1 MNDTELQVDEEF
13 LVDLDEGIDLDEPQ
27 VSASGQWLAYG
38 RSRSSN
44 SEEYCVI
51 CSATIPIGTLHRFV
65 GIAGGIDGYF
75 AHENCVSGE
84 MQIPIG
90 EPHVNGS
97 DFSEDDA
104 DSVEILDPKA
114 TAAVLREVAAPTR
127 RKALEAEPDEGQE
140 SDIDL
145 EQLYRREIQRTSL
158 ISAEEEV
165 VLAKMIEVG
174 EQMADDPW
182 KAVYN
187 LHQWTYH
194 ETELKTRKKKEWYR
208 FDPILAEKAHTTFRE
223 AIAFYVK
230 GRQLGECKITG
241 FDKAARDAAAMPGGD
256 TLQKNLLVAKSLV
269 KAFNDRSKRNTA
281 AKTQELV
288 DFAFQAVSSGDL
300 NSRDNQ
306 VLSKLFVWSRDEIAW
321 PAVEAYVQSGKY
333 VGAAGEDW
341 LREGG
346 WDPEN
351 PALGKLRGREGAVVQ
366 LGWRGR
372 EELTKANLRL
382 VVSIAKKYIGRGM
395 SFLDLIQE
403 GNIGLI
409 RAVEKFEYIKG
420 FKFSTYATWWIRQ
433 AITRAIA
440 DQARTIRIPVHMY
453 EQLNRLTRIQRQ
465 LFQELGRE
473 ATDEEIATELTKV
486 TETEVT
492 AERVRAI
499 KKTTREPTSL
509 DAESKSFKDLEQTSH
524 PETFQ
529 YHGFTSET
537 RFAERIRDFAAV
549 RPDEAIFTGMRS
561 ETVYGMV
568 GSLSEREQHVL
579 KLRFGLHDGRQRTLD
594 EVGAEFNV
602 TRERIRQIEAKALR
616 KLRHPSRSRKA
627 RGFLDDAHGDFL
639 SYSRSSIHSN
649 LIGASKVFRASA
661 NAVNEDTTELRRAPA
676 EGFNDD
682 VLEEVGKYD
691 NKLDYEVSQ
700 PPPIEYHVVRDGQV
714 QAVNCSHLTQREK
727 TAIEYGRIPL
737 HWFQSR
743 YQAHG
748 EKWSEDLN
756 EEVRKL
762 YAEGASIARIVLFTG
777 RSPGSISMKLSSLG
791 LPLTAQHEV
800 ELDELFRDAVNQAK
814 SALEDF

>member
-1 MNDTELQVDEEF
+1 MTAKKSAPVTKPVVPLAAKAPAKPATKPAPKSPVKAVAKPAAKPPAKKASLATPAKKAAAPKPAPKTPAKGAGKPAPKPVSINTKKVAAPKAVAVKRAAAKPTGKPAAKSSTKPAVKPAGKTPAKSSAKSPAKAGKAGAAKTTAASKSPASKQAAKPAGKPVAAKLALPAKGAKAGKGAPAEVD
-13 LVDLDEGIDLDEPQ
+13 PT
-27 VSASGQWLAYG
+27 AKLA
-38 RSRSSN
+38 
-44 SEEYCVI
+44 
-51 CSATIPIGTLHRFV
+51 
-65 GIAGGIDGYF
+65 GIAEPGAGDLAEIEADG
-75 AHENCVSGE
+75 
-84 MQIPIG
+84 
-90 EPHVNGS
+90 
-97 DFSEDDA
+97 
-104 DSVEILDPKA
+104 VEILDPE
-114 TAAVLREVAAPTR
+114 AAAAALLEVAAPEVA
-127 RKALEAEPDEGQE
+127 KAAEAVVETVTE
-140 SDIDL
+140 STGIDDPVRMYL
-145 EQLYRREIQRTSL
+145 KEIGRVGLLT
-158 ISAEEEV
+158 AEEEV
-165 VLAKMIEVG
+165 VLAKMIELG
-174 EQMADDPW
+174 EQMADEPW

-208 FDPILAEKAHTTFRE
+208 FDPVLAEKAHATFRE

-230 GRQLGECKITG
+230 KQKLGECKITG
-241 FDKAARDAAAMPGGD
+241 FDKAARDAATMPGGD

-269 KAFNDRSKRNTA
+269 KVFNDPSKRSTA

-300 NSRDNQ
+300 NSRDNP

-321 PAVEAYVQSGKY
+321 PASEAYVQSGKY

-341 LREGG
+341 LRAGG

-492 AERVRAI
+492 AERVREMRKVSQEPVSLETPIGEEEDSHLGDFIEDKAA
-499 KKTTREPTSL
+499 KK
-509 DAESKSFKDLEQTSH
+509 
-524 PETFQ
+524 
-529 YHGFTSET
+529 
-537 RFAERIRDFAAV
+537 
-549 RPDEAIFTGMRS
+549 PDEAANSQLLS
-561 ETVYGMV
+561 EQIVATLE
-568 GSLSEREQHVL
+568 SLSAREQRVL
-579 KLRFGLHDGRQRTLD
+579 KLRFGLEDGRQRTLE

-616 KLRHPSRSRKA
+616 KLRHPSRSRK
-627 RGFLDDAHGDFL
+627 
-639 SYSRSSIHSN
+639 
-649 LIGASKVFRASA
+649 
-661 NAVNEDTTELRRAPA
+661 LR
-676 EGFNDD
+676 DY
-682 VLEEVGKYD
+682 LE
-691 NKLDYEVSQ
+691 
-700 PPPIEYHVVRDGQV
+700 
-714 QAVNCSHLTQREK
+714 
-727 TAIEYGRIPL
+727 
-737 HWFQSR
+737 
-743 YQAHG
+743 
-748 EKWSEDLN
+748 
-756 EEVRKL
+756 
-762 YAEGASIARIVLFTG
+762 
-777 RSPGSISMKLSSLG
+777 
-791 LPLTAQHEV
+791 
-800 ELDELFRDAVNQAK
+800 
-814 SALEDF
+814 

>member
-1 MNDTELQVDEEF
+1 MTAKKSAPVTKPAVPLAAKAPAKPATKPAPKSPVKAVAKPAAKPPAKKASLATPAKKAAAPKPAPKTPAKGTGKPAPKPVSINTKKVAAPKAVAVKRAAAKPTGKPAAKSSTKPAVKPAGKTPAKSSAKSPAKAGKAGAAKTASAPKAPASKPAGKQSSKQTAKQAAKPAGKPVAAKLALPAKGAKAGKGAAAEVD
-13 LVDLDEGIDLDEPQ
+13 PT
-27 VSASGQWLAYG
+27 AKLA
-38 RSRSSN
+38 
-44 SEEYCVI
+44 
-51 CSATIPIGTLHRFV
+51 
-65 GIAGGIDGYF
+65 GIAEPGAGDLAEIEADG
-75 AHENCVSGE
+75 
-84 MQIPIG
+84 
-90 EPHVNGS
+90 
-97 DFSEDDA
+97 
-104 DSVEILDPKA
+104 VEILDPE
-114 TAAVLREVAAPTR
+114 AAAAALLEVAAPEVA
-127 RKALEAEPDEGQE
+127 KAAEAVVETVTE
-140 SDIDL
+140 STGIDDPVRMYL
-145 EQLYRREIQRTSL
+145 KEIGRVGLLT
-158 ISAEEEV
+158 AEEEV
-165 VLAKMIEVG
+165 VLAKMIELG
-174 EQMADDPW
+174 EQMADEPW

-208 FDPILAEKAHTTFRE
+208 FDPVLAEKAHATFRE

-230 GRQLGECKITG
+230 KQKLGECKITG
-241 FDKAARDAAAMPGGD
+241 FDKAARDAATMPGGD

-269 KAFNDRSKRNTA
+269 KVFNDPSKRSTA

-300 NSRDNQ
+300 NSRDNP

-321 PAVEAYVQSGKY
+321 PASEAYVQSGKY

-341 LREGG
+341 LRAGG

-492 AERVRAI
+492 AERVREMRKVSQEPVSLETPIGEEEDSHLGDFIEDKAA
-499 KKTTREPTSL
+499 KK
-509 DAESKSFKDLEQTSH
+509 
-524 PETFQ
+524 
-529 YHGFTSET
+529 
-537 RFAERIRDFAAV
+537 
-549 RPDEAIFTGMRS
+549 PDEAANSQLLS
-561 ETVYGMV
+561 EQIVATLE
-568 GSLSEREQHVL
+568 SLSAREQRVL
-579 KLRFGLHDGRQRTLD
+579 KLRFGLEDGRQRTLE

-616 KLRHPSRSRKA
+616 KLRHPSRSRK
-627 RGFLDDAHGDFL
+627 
-639 SYSRSSIHSN
+639 
-649 LIGASKVFRASA
+649 
-661 NAVNEDTTELRRAPA
+661 LR
-676 EGFNDD
+676 DY
-682 VLEEVGKYD
+682 LE
-691 NKLDYEVSQ
+691 
-700 PPPIEYHVVRDGQV
+700 
-714 QAVNCSHLTQREK
+714 
-727 TAIEYGRIPL
+727 
-737 HWFQSR
+737 
-743 YQAHG
+743 
-748 EKWSEDLN
+748 
-756 EEVRKL
+756 
-762 YAEGASIARIVLFTG
+762 
-777 RSPGSISMKLSSLG
+777 
-791 LPLTAQHEV
+791 
-800 ELDELFRDAVNQAK
+800 
-814 SALEDF
+814 

>member
-1 MNDTELQVDEEF
+1 MAWV
-13 LVDLDEGIDLDEPQ
+13 
-27 VSASGQWLAYG
+27 AYG
-38 RSRSSN
+38 RDRV
-44 SEEYCVI
+44 SEQEELCVV
-51 CSATIPIGTLHRFV
+51 CDETIPVAEPHRFV
-65 GIAGGIDGYF
+65 RSQSGLDGYF
-75 AHENCVSGE
+75 AHMHCAEESN
-84 MQIPIG
+84 
-90 EPHVNGS
+90 
-97 DFSEDDA
+97 SELEEEAFDA
-104 DSVEILDPKA
+104 DHSSIHPDLTDTENTPPPRDVGDSVDEEEDGSEIEEDHVGFPATEDFLDSDEQTTRFQRKKL
-114 TAAVLREVAAPTR
+114 TVASLGGDPGDECDGVALYLGALTTR
-127 RKALEAEPDEGQE
+127 
-140 SDIDL
+140 I
-145 EQLYRREIQRTSL
+145 IQNV
-158 ISAEEEV
+158 EEEV
-165 VLAKMIEVG
+165 VLAKMIELG
-174 EQMADDPW
+174 EQMADEPW

-208 FDPILAEKAHTTFRE
+208 FDPVLAEKAHATFRE

-230 GRQLGECKITG
+230 KQKLGECKITG
-241 FDKAARDAAAMPGGD
+241 FDKAARDAATMPGGD

-269 KAFNDRSKRNTA
+269 KVFNDPSKRSTA

-300 NSRDNQ
+300 NSRDNP

-321 PAVEAYVQSGKY
+321 PASEAYVQSGKY

-341 LREGG
+341 LRAGG

-492 AERVRAI
+492 AERVREMRKVSQEPVSLETPIGEEEDSHLGDFIEDKAA
-499 KKTTREPTSL
+499 KK
-509 DAESKSFKDLEQTSH
+509 
-524 PETFQ
+524 
-529 YHGFTSET
+529 
-537 RFAERIRDFAAV
+537 
-549 RPDEAIFTGMRS
+549 PDEAANSQLLS
-561 ETVYGMV
+561 EQIVATLE
-568 GSLSEREQHVL
+568 SLSAREQRVL
-579 KLRFGLHDGRQRTLD
+579 KLRFGLEDGRQRTLE

-602 TRERIRQIEAKALR
+602 TRERIRQIEAKALG
-616 KLRHPSRSRKA
+616 KLRHPSRLRK
-627 RGFLDDAHGDFL
+627 
-639 SYSRSSIHSN
+639 
-649 LIGASKVFRASA
+649 
-661 NAVNEDTTELRRAPA
+661 
-676 EGFNDD
+676 
-682 VLEEVGKYD
+682 
-691 NKLDYEVSQ
+691 
-700 PPPIEYHVVRDGQV
+700 VRD
-714 QAVNCSHLTQREK
+714 
-727 TAIEYGRIPL
+727 Y
-737 HWFQSR
+737 
-743 YQAHG
+743 
-748 EKWSEDLN
+748 
-756 EEVRKL
+756 
-762 YAEGASIARIVLFTG
+762 
-777 RSPGSISMKLSSLG
+777 
-791 LPLTAQHEV
+791 
-800 ELDELFRDAVNQAK
+800 
-814 SALEDF
+814 LE

>member
-1 MNDTELQVDEEF
+1 MTEKKSAPATKPAAARAATSTVKPASIIVPKAVAPKTGTKAAVAKPPAAKPLPRQSTKPVPTSSAKKASLATPTKSAAPKRVAPKAAVPPAGKSPAKLAPKRVGSVDRSKKAPATSKAKPKAAPIGKPASRPVSRLAQTKKPSAKP
-13 LVDLDEGIDLDEPQ
+13 LVKRVAQSAATSSKAGKTSAKPWK
-27 VSASGQWLAYG
+27 VSAKAGKESAKKRSAAPKPSAVKPAAKKAAAVKPAAKKVVATKPAAAKLAMPAKG
-38 RSRSSN
+38 AKAGKGVAA
-44 SEEYCVI
+44 EVDPT
-51 CSATIPIGTLHRFV
+51 AKLA
-65 GIAGGIDGYF
+65 GIAEPGAGDLAEIEADG
-75 AHENCVSGE
+75 
-84 MQIPIG
+84 
-90 EPHVNGS
+90 
-97 DFSEDDA
+97 
-104 DSVEILDPKA
+104 VEILDPE
-114 TAAVLREVAAPTR
+114 AAAAALLEVAAPEVA
-127 RKALEAEPDEGQE
+127 KAAEAVAETVTE
-140 SDIDL
+140 STGIDDPVRMYL
-145 EQLYRREIQRTSL
+145 KEIGRVGLLT
-158 ISAEEEV
+158 AEEEV
-165 VLAKMIEVG
+165 VLAKMIELG
-174 EQMADDPW
+174 EQMADEPW

-208 FDPILAEKAHTTFRE
+208 FDPVLAEKAHATFRE
-223 AIAFYVK
+223 AIAYYVK
-230 GRQLGECKITG
+230 GRKLGECKITG
-241 FDKAARDAAAMPGGD
+241 FDKAARDAASAPGGD

-269 KAFNDRSKRNTA
+269 KAFNDPSKRNVA
-281 AKTQELV
+281 AKTLELV

-321 PAVEAYVQSGKY
+321 PAAEAYVLSGKY
-333 VGAAGEDW
+333 VSASGEDW

-492 AERVRAI
+492 AERVREMR
-499 KKTTREPTSL
+499 KVSQEPVSL
-509 DAESKSFKDLEQTSH
+509 ETPIGEEEDSH
-524 PETFQ
+524 L
-529 YHGFTSET
+529 G
-537 RFAERIRDFAAV
+537 DFIEDKAAK
-549 RPDEAIFTGMRS
+549 RPDDAANSQLLS
-561 ETVYGMV
+561 EQIVATLE
-568 GSLSEREQHVL
+568 SLSAREQRVL
-579 KLRFGLHDGRQRTLD
+579 RLRFGLEDGRQRTLE

-616 KLRHPSRSRKA
+616 KLRHPSRSRK
-627 RGFLDDAHGDFL
+627 
-639 SYSRSSIHSN
+639 
-649 LIGASKVFRASA
+649 
-661 NAVNEDTTELRRAPA
+661 LR
-676 EGFNDD
+676 DY
-682 VLEEVGKYD
+682 LE
-691 NKLDYEVSQ
+691 
-700 PPPIEYHVVRDGQV
+700 
-714 QAVNCSHLTQREK
+714 
-727 TAIEYGRIPL
+727 
-737 HWFQSR
+737 
-743 YQAHG
+743 
-748 EKWSEDLN
+748 
-756 EEVRKL
+756 
-762 YAEGASIARIVLFTG
+762 
-777 RSPGSISMKLSSLG
+777 
-791 LPLTAQHEV
+791 
-800 ELDELFRDAVNQAK
+800 
-814 SALEDF
+814 

>member
-1 MNDTELQVDEEF
+1 MTAKKPAPAAKPVAKPF
-13 LVDLDEGIDLDEPQ
+13 AKPVTKTVATAKTATKPVAKSAAKPAATKALVKKAAPSKLPQKTVAPVKKAAPKKLAPKKAVPVKAAAKPVTKPAAKSVTKPAAKLKGKSAAKPSAKVAPKVAAKATVKTSPKIAATKAATKPGAKPAAKAKAAPLATVAPKGKGPAPKGGAAKKGAAAEPDPT
-27 VSASGQWLAYG
+27 AKLA
-38 RSRSSN
+38 
-44 SEEYCVI
+44 
-51 CSATIPIGTLHRFV
+51 
-65 GIAGGIDGYF
+65 GIAEPGAGDLAEIEADG
-75 AHENCVSGE
+75 
-84 MQIPIG
+84 
-90 EPHVNGS
+90 
-97 DFSEDDA
+97 
-104 DSVEILDPKA
+104 VEILDPE
-114 TAAVLREVAAPTR
+114 AAAAALLEVAAPEVA
-127 RKALEAEPDEGQE
+127 KVAEAVTETVTE
-140 SDIDL
+140 SVGIDDPVRMYL
-145 EQLYRREIQRTSL
+145 KEIGRVGLLT
-158 ISAEEEV
+158 AEEEV
-165 VLAKMIEVG
+165 VLAKMIELG
-174 EQMADDPW
+174 EQMADEPW
-182 KAVYN
+182 KAIYN

-230 GRQLGECKITG
+230 GRKLGECKITG

-269 KAFNDRSKRNTA
+269 KAFNDPSKRNTA

-321 PAVEAYVQSGKY
+321 PASEAYVQSGKY

-492 AERVRAI
+492 AERVREMRKVSQEPVSLETPIGEEEDSHLGDFIEDKAA
-499 KKTTREPTSL
+499 KK
-509 DAESKSFKDLEQTSH
+509 
-524 PETFQ
+524 
-529 YHGFTSET
+529 
-537 RFAERIRDFAAV
+537 
-549 RPDEAIFTGMRS
+549 PDEAANSQLLS
-561 ETVYGMV
+561 EQIVATLE
-568 GSLSEREQHVL
+568 SLSAREQRVL
-579 KLRFGLHDGRQRTLD
+579 KLRFGLEDGRQRTLE

-616 KLRHPSRSRKA
+616 KLRHPSRSRK
-627 RGFLDDAHGDFL
+627 
-639 SYSRSSIHSN
+639 
-649 LIGASKVFRASA
+649 
-661 NAVNEDTTELRRAPA
+661 LR
-676 EGFNDD
+676 DY
-682 VLEEVGKYD
+682 LE
-691 NKLDYEVSQ
+691 
-700 PPPIEYHVVRDGQV
+700 
-714 QAVNCSHLTQREK
+714 
-727 TAIEYGRIPL
+727 
-737 HWFQSR
+737 
-743 YQAHG
+743 
-748 EKWSEDLN
+748 
-756 EEVRKL
+756 
-762 YAEGASIARIVLFTG
+762 
-777 RSPGSISMKLSSLG
+777 
-791 LPLTAQHEV
+791 
-800 ELDELFRDAVNQAK
+800 
-814 SALEDF
+814 